1 MPKENWNSQLSE
13 DFNRQVDEWADARNA
28 LKGMTYYPEQVGNTR
43 NPYAPP
49 SKKGPNEH
57 YFMFNELITK
67 DLIRHFCDG
76 VGDKNPLYRWQEY
89 CKFTRYG
96 QVIAPN
102 GILICI
108 GEAGAGKGTVAP
120 GYGRSIAGG
129 NTWTWFRHILPGDTF
144 HVFGTDMGVI
154 EKKPRREVPYRL
166 FQAPFRTTFL
176 NQDNE
181 VVAYRD
187 RTRMHI
193 VAENRQETEK
203 AFSFRDRHRYTE
215 EELDAIH
222 QAYEDEETNRRGSTP
237 RFWED
242 VAVGEEIFPVVAGP
256 MTILDSHV
264 FFGAMGQQSA
274 FNVNWDQL
282 KGNVDIHGWHDPETN
297 APRWRAEAHLLDAAG
312 HATGMKM
319 GAYGHHAQFESLV
332 QKALQNW
339 MGDDGFLKYQSNQTR
354 RPSWMGDTTTVT
366 GKIVR
371 KHTAPGQFLVDLECQ
386 CANQTGEVHQT
397 CKATVLLPSR
407 TSFLYDLGAPRWGDQ
422 EFSAAD

>member
-1 MPKENWNSQLSE
+1 MTTEMWNKHLSDE
-13 DFNRQVDEWADARNA
+13 FNKQIDEWAAARNA
-28 LKGMTYYPEQVGNTR
+28 LKGNTNFPIQVGNTP

-57 YFMFNELITK
+57 YFLFNELITK

-76 VGDKNPLYRWQEY
+76 IGCKNPLYRWDEY
-89 CKFTRYG
+89 ARFTRYG
-96 QVIAPN
+96 RIIAPN

-120 GYGRSIAGG
+120 GFGRSIAGG
-129 NTWTWFRHILPGDTF
+129 NTWTWFRQIHPGDTF
-144 HVFGTDMGVI
+144 HVFGTDGGVI
-154 EKKPRREVPYRL
+154 EKQPRRDVPYRL

-176 NQDNE
+176 NQNNE
-181 VVAYRD
+181 VVAFRD

-193 VAENRQETEK
+193 VADSREETEK
-203 AFSFRDRHRYTE
+203 AFADRPRHRYTE
-215 EELDAIH
+215 EELDRIH
-222 QAYEDEETNRRGSTP
+222 QAYEDEEKNRRGAMP

-242 VAVGEEIFPVVAGP
+242 VVEGEEIFPVVAGP

-264 FFGAMGQQSA
+264 FFGAMGQQSG

-282 KGNVDIHGWHDPETN
+282 KGNVAVHGWHDPETN

-319 GAYGHHAQFESLV
+319 GAYGHHAQFESIM
-332 QKALQNW
+332 QKAIQNW

-366 GKIVR
+366 GKVAR
-371 KHTAPGQFLVDLECQ
+371 KYAGNGQFLVDLECQ
-386 CANQTGEVHQT
+386 CENQLGDVHQT
-397 CKATVLLPSR
+397 SKVTVLLPSR
-407 TSFLYDLGAPRWGDQ
+407 TSFIYEL
-422 EFSAAD
+422 SAGTSG

>member
-1 MPKENWNSQLSE
+1 
-13 DFNRQVDEWADARNA
+13 
-28 LKGMTYYPEQVGNTR
+28 
-43 NPYAPP
+43 
-49 SKKGPNEH
+49 
-57 YFMFNELITK
+57 
-67 DLIRHFCDG
+67 
-76 VGDKNPLYRWQEY
+76 
-89 CKFTRYG
+89 
-96 QVIAPN
+96 
-102 GILICI
+102 
-108 GEAGAGKGTVAP
+108 
-120 GYGRSIAGG
+120 
-129 NTWTWFRHILPGDTF
+129 
-144 HVFGTDMGVI
+144 VFGTDMGVN
-154 EKKPRREVPYRL
+154 EKKPRRETPYRL

-193 VAENRQETEK
+193 VAESRQETEK
-203 AFSFRDRHRYTE
+203 AFHFRERHRYTE

-222 QAYEDEETNRRGSTP
+222 QAYEDEDKNRRGSTP

-242 VAVGEEIFPVVAGP
+242 VEVGEDIFPVVAGP

-319 GAYGHHAQFESLV
+319 GAYGHHAQFESLM

-366 GKIVR
+366 GKVTAKR
-371 KHTAPGQFLVDLECQ
+371 TAPNQHLVDLELQ
-386 CANQTGEVHQT
+386 CTNQTGEVHQT
-397 CKATVLLPSR
+397 CKATVLLPAR
-407 TSFLYDLGAPRWGDQ
+407 AGFLYDLGAPDLATPQ
-422 EFSAAD
+422 APAASGADE